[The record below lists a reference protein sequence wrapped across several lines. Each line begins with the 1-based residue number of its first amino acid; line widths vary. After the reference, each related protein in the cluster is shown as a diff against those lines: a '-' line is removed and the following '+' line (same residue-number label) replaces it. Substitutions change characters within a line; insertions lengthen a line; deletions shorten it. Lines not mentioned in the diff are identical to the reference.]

1 MSQFFIFLFLIFL
14 ILNPYTLIGPLG
26 YFFVIPFFFYSI
38 LSWGRY
44 FDKTLIFLVFL
55 MIFVSFVGVFS
66 SLVHGIGQFEHLK
79 VSFSV
84 LVYVVTGS
92 GLYFLFKRIGRG
104 FDDLVYLSLLA
115 ISFNS
120 VVILTEVLFP
130 FVRDVIESFLIP
142 SGNVNWREGF
152 RYRGIAS

>member
-1 MSQFFIFLFLIFL
+1 
-14 ILNPYTLIGPLG
+14 
-26 YFFVIPFFFYSI
+26 
-38 LSWGRY
+38 
-44 FDKTLIFLVFL
+44 
-55 MIFVSFVGVFS
+55 
-66 SLVHGIGQFEHLK
+66 
-79 VSFSV
+79 FSV

-152 RYRGIAS
+152 RYRGIASGGGASLSVLVAVAVVFALYLYQKRYIGVFTVFSLIAVLLISLF